1 MTTVLKAGRYEIV
14 GEVGRGAMGVV
25 YKAVDPV
32 IGRTVA
38 VKTIRLSEAGTGLSR
53 PELLARFQTEARAA
67 GLLTHP
73 NIVVV
78 YDAGEEDGLYYI
90 TMELVEGKSV
100 QALLDEGQKFSL
112 PRVLRIMDQ
121 TCSALQF
128 AHDRNVVHR
137 DIKPANLMLTPDD
150 TVKVTDFGTAKIL
163 QMGTVQQTT
172 HVMGTP
178 SYMSP
183 EQVKGR
189 PVDGRSDIFSLG
201 VMLYEMV
208 TGEKPFPGQN
218 ITTVIY
224 KIVNEDPTPPR
235 QLDPSIHPGIST
247 VIMKALLKEPEE
259 RYQSCREM
267 LEDLRAYRA
276 HSALAGN
283 PQTTAALPSA
293 TPASSLSLG
302 INGRHTGGPHET
314 QITATAQALSSRAT
328 GPGQTPIV
336 RRTGAITPVAPPE
349 EKKNNLFVTALVT
362 VILAGGIAW
371 GALQLLPVFQA
382 AKEFHEASSAP
393 NPVVKPKSASPSQ
406 GTANAPDKAPTS
418 ATPTSATSAPVPPA
432 NANSPSPSAANP
444 GNDAVVHSTEKLT
457 SQTAGIS
464 AEKSAT
470 QRLVSEK
477 TAVPNVSAE
486 QSVSKAA
493 DTSAAPA
500 SGLSPKAE
508 QYKARIDATLA
519 ARGLSNRATVQGV
532 GDTLTLSGKL
542 RPREYASLL
551 NFLHNAPAGVKIID
565 HLEDGQIAAGSGVAA
580 AARNAVSGAASGK
593 INVVANVRAMASL
606 VAPGGKVDQCQ
617 TPCAFSNLP
626 GASYSLELK
635 KDGYQTV
642 QTALQ
647 LNEGQTLEQKISLES
662 LQVGIRIVTDPPGA
676 DVFINGDKQSG
687 QTPVL
692 LPLAAGTYN
701 LVLTLPGYGRY
712 SGPVQVK
719 DNVLTQ
725 LSTQLRAKDTSKVA
739 WVDISSDPKGAEIVV
754 DGTTTTQFAPA
765 RVQVSS
771 GIHRITLKLKGFT
784 PARQSVDVSE
794 GSTVSVEASLKP
806 QR

>member
-53 PELLARFQTEARAA
+53 PELLSRFQTEARAA

-224 KIVNEDPTPPR
+224 KIVNEDPVPPR

-336 RRTGAITPVAPPE
+336 RRTGAIAPVAPPE

-371 GALQLLPVFQA
+371 GALKLQPVFQA
-382 AKEFHEASSAP
+382 AKEFHEESSGP
-393 NPVVKPKSASPSQ
+393 NPIVKPKSASPSH
-406 GTANAPDKAPTS
+406 AVPNAPDAKAPTS
-418 ATPTSATSAPVPPA
+418 TTPASATSPVPSA
-432 NANSPSPSAANP
+432 NTNSPAANP
-444 GNDAVVHSTEKLT
+444 MNDAVVHSTEKLT
-457 SQTAGIS
+457 SPNAGTS
-464 AEKSAT
+464 AQKSAT
-470 QRLVSEK
+470 EQLVSEK
-477 TAVPNVSAE
+477 TAVPNVGAGQSAPK
-486 QSVSKAA
+486 VA
-493 DTSAAPA
+493 DAAAPTG

-508 QYKARIDATLA
+508 QYKARIDAALA
-519 ARGLSNRATVQGV
+519 ARGLSNRASVQGV

-551 NFLHNAPAGVKIID
+551 NFLRNAPSGVRIID
-565 HLEDGQIAAGSGVAA
+565 HLEDGQIAAGSGAAA

-593 INVVANVRAMASL
+593 ISVVANVRAMASL

-617 TPCAFSNLP
+617 TPCAFNNLP
-626 GASYSLELK
+626 GASYSLEVK

-662 LQVGIRIVTDPPGA
+662 LQLGIKIISDPPGA

-687 QTPVL
+687 QTPVV

-712 SGPVQVK
+712 AGPVQVK

-725 LSTQLRAKDTSKVA
+725 FNTQLRAKDTSRVA

-765 RVQVSS
+765 RVQLSP
-771 GIHRITLKLKGFT
+771 GIHRITLKLKGFV
-784 PARQSVDVSE
+784 PARRSVDVSE

-806 QR
+806 LR

>member
-1 MTTVLKAGRYEIV
+1 MSTVLKAGRYEIV
-14 GEVGRGAMGVV
+14 GEIGRGAMGVV

-53 PELLARFQTEARAA
+53 PELLARFKTEARAA

-283 PQTTAALPSA
+283 PQTTAALPNA

-314 QITATAQALSSRAT
+314 QITAIAQALSSRAS

-336 RRTGAITPVAPPE
+336 RRTGAIAPVAPPE

-393 NPVVKPKSASPSQ
+393 KPIVKPASASPSHAAPN
-406 GTANAPDKAPTS
+406 GTDPKAPTS
-418 ATPTSATSAPVPPA
+418 ATPISATSAPVPSAYTNSPGSPV
-432 NANSPSPSAANP
+432 ANSL
-444 GNDAVVHSTEKLT
+444 NDSGAHSTEKLS
-457 SQTAGIS
+457 SQNAGAS

-493 DTSAAPA
+493 GITAPTAPA
-500 SGLSPKAE
+500 SGLSPKAA

-542 RPREYASLL
+542 RPREYAWTAEFS
-551 NFLHNAPAGVKIID
+551 AQRACWRKD
-565 HLEDGQIAAGSGVAA
+565 HRSFGRWADRRRLGNRCSG
-580 AARNAVSGAASGK
+580 
-593 INVVANVRAMASL
+593 
-606 VAPGGKVDQCQ
+606 
-617 TPCAFSNLP
+617 
-626 GASYSLELK
+626 
-635 KDGYQTV
+635 
-642 QTALQ
+642 
-647 LNEGQTLEQKISLES
+647 
-662 LQVGIRIVTDPPGA
+662 
-676 DVFINGDKQSG
+676 
-687 QTPVL
+687 
-692 LPLAAGTYN
+692 
-701 LVLTLPGYGRY
+701 
-712 SGPVQVK
+712 
-719 DNVLTQ
+719 TQ
-725 LSTQLRAKDTSKVA
+725 RC
-739 WVDISSDPKGAEIVV
+739 
-754 DGTTTTQFAPA
+754 
-765 RVQVSS
+765 
-771 GIHRITLKLKGFT
+771 
-784 PARQSVDVSE
+784 
-794 GSTVSVEASLKP
+794 
-806 QR
+806 

>member
-53 PELLARFQTEARAA
+53 PELLARFKTEARAA

-235 QLDPSIHPGIST
+235 QLDPSIHPGISA

-283 PQTTAALPSA
+283 PQTTAALPNA

-314 QITATAQALSSRAT
+314 QITATVQALSSRAS

-336 RRTGAITPVAPPE
+336 RRTGAIAPVAPPE

-382 AKEFHEASSAP
+382 AKEFHEASSGL
-393 NPVVKPKSASPSQ
+393 NSVVRPKSASPSHAAPN
-406 GTANAPDKAPTS
+406 GTDPKASTS
-418 ATPTSATSAPVPPA
+418 ETPASATSVPFA
-432 NANSPSPSAANP
+432 NTNSPSSPEANSV
-444 GNDAVVHSTEKLT
+444 NDTATHSTGKLS
-457 SQTAGIS
+457 SQNAGIS

-470 QRLVSEK
+470 EKLVSEK
-477 TAVPNVSAE
+477 TVVPNVGAGP
-486 QSVSKAA
+486 SVPKGA
-493 DTSAAPA
+493 DTTAPAA

-532 GDTLTLSGKL
+532 GDTLTLSGRL
-542 RPREYASLL
+542 RPAEHSALL
-551 NFLHNAPAGVKIID
+551 NFLHNAPAGVRIID
-565 HLEDGQIAAGSGVAA
+565 HLEDGQIAAGSGAAA
-580 AARNAVSGAASGK
+580 AARKASSGAASGK
-593 INVVANVRAMASL
+593 ISVVANVRAMASL
-606 VAPGGKVDQCQ
+606 VAPGGKVEQCQ

-626 GASYSLELK
+626 GASYSLEVK

-662 LQVGIRIVTDPPGA
+662 LQLGIRITSDPPGA

-687 QTPVL
+687 QTPLV

-701 LVLTLPGYGRY
+701 LVLTLPGYGPY
-712 SGPVQVK
+712 IGPVQVK

-725 LSTQLRAKDTSKVA
+725 FSTKLSAKDTSKVA
-739 WVDISSDPKGAEIVV
+739 WVDISSDPQGAEIVV
-754 DGTTTTQFAPA
+754 DGSTTSQLAPA
-765 RVQVSS
+765 RVQVSP

-806 QR
+806 LR